1 MELLRAHLPFHLDF
15 LSSCIKR
22 TTFGMDSFL
31 AFTGADAFYGKG
43 KQNNSYLFYT
53 NASLTYPMKQYTN
66 IVGIIF
72 ITLIAL
78 IFAGE

>member
-1 MELLRAHLPFHLDF
+1 
-15 LSSCIKR
+15 
-22 TTFGMDSFL
+22 MDSFL
-31 AFTGADAFYGKG
+31 AFTGADAFDGKG
-43 KQNNSYLFYT
+43 RQNNSYLFCT

-66 IVGIIF
+66 IVAIIF

>member
-1 MELLRAHLPFHLDF
+1 
-15 LSSCIKR
+15 
-22 TTFGMDSFL
+22 MDSFL

-53 NASLTYPMKQYTN
+53 NASLIYPMKQYTN

-72 ITLIAL
+72 ITIIAL
-78 IFAGE
+78 ILAGE

>member
-1 MELLRAHLPFHLDF
+1 
-15 LSSCIKR
+15 
-22 TTFGMDSFL
+22 MDSFL
-31 AFTGADAFYGKG
+31 AFTGADAFYAKG
-43 KQNNSYLFYT
+43 KQNNSYLFCT
-53 NASLTYPMKQYTN
+53 NTSLTYPMKKYTN

>member
-22 TTFGMDSFL
+22 TAFGMDSFL
-31 AFTGADAFYGKG
+31 AFTGADAFYAKG

-53 NASLTYPMKQYTN
+53 NASLTYPTKQYTN
-66 IVGIIF
+66 IVGIIYYTHCINF
-72 ITLIAL
+72 P
-78 IFAGE
+78 GE

>member
-1 MELLRAHLPFHLDF
+1 
-15 LSSCIKR
+15 
-22 TTFGMDSFL
+22 MDSFL
-31 AFTGADAFYGKG
+31 SFTSADAFYAKG

-78 IFAGE
+78 IFTGE